1 MIETIVKKLDLEE
14 YFLSLEKL
22 FARPKDIVLQG
33 DINIH
38 YKLIMEMGK
47 YNFKEPKKVMNLNE
61 KINNIKKQ
69 GVLKL
74 YEIYEFVTIID
85 YFVYLKRFSLE
96 GKLLEWIEKIVIPES
111 IFELSKKFTKEGSLS
126 EGLDE
131 EYDRINSTIY
141 NTKTSIK
148 ESLYKI
154 INQKKLQPYLVDS
167 QVHLVHGEQALLVR
181 GGFNH
186 VLKGKIIDRSSA
198 GFFYVVPND
207 VDNQKRRLV
216 ELHSLK
222 EDILY
227 RITKEYSSLLNTHI
241 LFINFINKEFDRLD
255 HYLARVEFAKLDDRN
270 FILPAG
276 KKSNLKLVDFIHPAL
291 NTKSA
296 KSVSIDFSKSV
307 IMITGVN
314 AGGKTMLL
322 KSILSSVLMSK
333 YLIPYKCHKN
343 TKVCHFKEVIAILDD
358 PQSVKNDISTFA
370 GRMVEFSKIFNKSNA
385 IVGVDEIELGT
396 DSDEAASL
404 FKVIIERLMKKDVKI
419 IITTHHKRLA
429 SLLAAYEEVDL
440 VAALYDEQ
448 NRKPTYE
455 FLNGT
460 IGLSYAF
467 ETASRYGIPF
477 DIIKEANHVYGEDK
491 DKLNDL
497 IARSS
502 SLELEY
508 QRKLHELDEKIDN
521 NNRLQTNLNQQ
532 KEELDSL
539 IYQEKKKLHRE
550 YSDVK
555 EEAKKA
561 IKAKMYQD
569 SHRHL
574 NKAHT
579 KVDKIK
585 TQKVEEVQEF
595 KLNDRVKYNNTKG
608 EIISIKGKKAHIQTD
623 DGMKLQVLLTSLKPS
638 GNPIKIKKKP
648 KVNVK
653 VEKPKE
659 GHVKLDLHGQRS
671 DEAVE
676 NLDKF
681 LSDCLI
687 SGFDE
692 VLVFHGIG
700 TGKLAYAIKKFLDA
714 HPKVVSYNDAPHN
727 QGGFGAKI
735 IKL

>member
-1 MIETIVKKLDLEE
+1 MIEDLVKKLDLQE
-14 YFLSLEKL
+14 YFNSLESL
-22 FARPKDIVLQG
+22 FARKKDIVLQG

-38 YKLIMEMGK
+38 YKLIMEIQR
-47 YNFKEPKKVMNLNE
+47 YDFKEPKKVSDLTGQ
-61 KINNIKKQ
+61 INHLKKQ

-74 YEIYEFVTIID
+74 YEIYEFVKIIE
-85 YFVYLKRFSLE
+85 YFLYMKKFSLE
-96 GKLLEWIEKIVIPES
+96 GKLLEWIEKINIPES
-111 IFELSKKFTKEGSLS
+111 IVELGFKFDKDGNLKN
-126 EGLDE
+126 GVDE
-131 EYDRINSTIY
+131 AFDNINGTIY
-141 NTKTSIK
+141 NTKQNIK

-154 INQKKLQPYLVDS
+154 INQKKLQPYLVDL
-167 QVHLVHGEQALLVR
+167 QVHLVHGEQALLLR

-186 VLKGKIIDRSSA
+186 VIKGKIIDRSSA
-198 GFFYVVPND
+198 GFFYVVPSD
-207 VDNQKRRLV
+207 IDNQKRKLD
-216 ELHSLK
+216 ELYSLRG
-222 EDILY
+222 DIVY
-227 RITKEYSSLLNTHI
+227 RITKEFSNLLNTHI

-255 HYLARVEFAKLDDRN
+255 HYLARVSFARCDDRN
-270 FILPAG
+270 FILPSNN
-276 KKSNLKLVDFIHPAL
+276 KSQLKLVDFIHPAL
-291 NTKSA
+291 NSKHA

-333 YLIPYKCHKN
+333 YLIPYVCHKN
-343 TKVCHFKEVIAILDD
+343 TKVSHFKDVIAILDD

-370 GRMVEFSKIFNKSNA
+370 GRMVEFSKIFSKSNA

-396 DSDEAASL
+396 DSDEAAAL
-404 FKVIIERLMKKDVKI
+404 FKVIIEKLMKKDIKI

-429 SLLAAYEEVDL
+429 SLLATHEDVEL
-440 VAALYDEQ
+440 VAALYDEE

-467 ETASRYGIPF
+467 ETANRYGIPL
-477 DIIKEANHVYGEDK
+477 DIIKEAKEVYGEDK
-491 DKLNDL
+491 EKLNDL

-508 QRKLHELDEKIDN
+508 QKKLKELDENIVNSK
-521 NNRLQTNLNQQ
+521 RLQNNLNLQ
-532 KEELDSL
+532 KEELDTL
-539 IYQEKKKLHRE
+539 IYQEKNKLHQE

-574 NKAHT
+574 NIAHI
-579 KVDKIK
+579 KVDKIQTK
-585 TQKVEEVQEF
+585 KVEETVEF
-595 KLNDRVKYNNTKG
+595 KIKDRVKYNNTKG

-623 DGMKLQVLLTSLKPS
+623 DGMKLQVPLTSLKAS
-638 GNPIKIKKKP
+638 GNPIKIKTKP
-648 KVNVK
+648 NIKIK

-659 GHVKLDLHGQRS
+659 GDVKLDLHGQRS
-671 DEAVE
+671 DEAIE

-700 TGKLAYAIKKFLDA
+700 TGKLAYAVKKFLDS
-714 HPKVVSYNDAPHN
+714 HPKVNSYTDAPHN

>member
-1 MIETIVKKLDLEE
+1 MIDDLAKKLDLEE
-14 YFLSLEKL
+14 YFNSLSSL
-22 FARPKDIVLQG
+22 FARPKDIILQG

-38 YKLIMEMGK
+38 FKLIEEISK
-47 YNFKEPKKVMNLNE
+47 YNFKEPKKVIDLTQQ
-61 KINNIKKQ
+61 INHFKKQ

-74 YEIYEFVTIID
+74 YEIYEFVKIIE
-85 YFVYLKRFSLE
+85 YFHYMKKFSLE
-96 GKLLEWIEKIVIPES
+96 AKLYEWIDKITIPEP
-111 IFELSKKFTKEGSLS
+111 INELCFKFDKDGNLKD
-126 EGLDE
+126 GVDE
-131 EYDRINSTIY
+131 EFDRINNNIY
-141 NTKTSIK
+141 SAKQNIK

-167 QVHLVHGEQALLVR
+167 QVHLVHGEQSLLLR

-186 VLKGKIIDRSSA
+186 VLKGKIIDRSSG
-198 GFFYVVPND
+198 GFFYVVPHD
-207 VDNQKRRLV
+207 IDTQKRKLDD
-216 ELHSLK
+216 LNSLK
-222 EDILY
+222 SDILY
-227 RITKEYSSLLNTHI
+227 RITKEFSNLLNTHQ

-255 HYLARVEFAKLDDRN
+255 HYLARVQFAKLDDRV
-270 FILPAG
+270 FILPN
-276 KKSNLKLVDFIHPAL
+276 KSKSKLQLVDFIHPAL
-291 NTKSA
+291 NSKSA

-322 KSILSSVLMSK
+322 KSILSSALMSK
-333 YLIPYKCHKN
+333 YLIPYKAHKS
-343 TKVCHFKEVIAILDD
+343 TKVSHFKDIVAILDD

-370 GRMVEFSKIFNKSNA
+370 GRMVEFSKIFSKNNA

-404 FKVIIERLMKKDVKI
+404 FKVIIEKLMQKDIKI

-429 SLLAAYEEVDL
+429 SLLAAYEEVEL
-440 VAALYDEQ
+440 IAALYDEA

-467 ETASRYGIPF
+467 ETASRYGIPL
-477 DIIKEANHVYGEDK
+477 DIIKEAKQVYGEDK

-508 QRKLHELDEKIDN
+508 QRKIEELDKQIEN
-521 NNRLQTNLNQQ
+521 NNRISQNLKEQ

-539 IYQEKKKLHRE
+539 IYQEKTKLHQE

-574 NKAHT
+574 NKAHKKVT
-579 KVDKIK
+579 KVETKKAIE
-585 TQKVEEVQEF
+585 TIEF
-595 KLNDRVKYNNTKG
+595 KQGDRVKYNNTKG
-608 EIISIKGKKAHIQTD
+608 EILSIKGKKAHIETD
-623 DGMKLQVLLTSLKPS
+623 EGVKLQVPLSSLRPS
-638 GNPIKIKKKP
+638 GNPIKIKQKQKI
-648 KVNVK
+648 NVK
-653 VEKPKE
+653 VEKPKS

-681 LSDCLI
+681 ISDCLL

-692 VLVFHGIG
+692 VLVYHGIG
-700 TGKLAYAIKKFLDA
+700 TGKLSYAVKKFLDS
-714 HPKVVSYNDAPHN
+714 HPKVISYNDAPHN
-727 QGGFGAKI
+727 QGGFGAKV